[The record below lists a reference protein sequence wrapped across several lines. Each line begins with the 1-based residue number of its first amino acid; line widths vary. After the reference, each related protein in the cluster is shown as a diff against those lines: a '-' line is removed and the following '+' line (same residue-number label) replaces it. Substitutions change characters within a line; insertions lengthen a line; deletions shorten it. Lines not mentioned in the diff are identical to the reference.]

1 MKNPF
6 ALSLNKKLIAM
17 MLILTC
23 TIISMLV
30 MFNLQLENK
39 LLQQVERQTGELTKA
54 IQVGVEEVTGKTD
67 ESRLSQYLTQ
77 LNNRGIKEISII
89 SNNSEIVAS
98 SNQSKIGRP
107 ISHKKKEMVIRAELG
122 EHVSDEGKAYN
133 VIVPVIADGQQY
145 GYIHLMINKEDF
157 SDLIKANMAKRIMT
171 IILVFGTGLLIALV
185 FSRRYTM
192 PIKRIVDAS
201 LRVSAGDLTQQIPVQ
216 TKDEIGQLS
225 ESFNHMVKK
234 LNESKNLEERLREAE
249 HLSGLGK
256 LSRDMAHEIKNPLNF
271 ISLSIDY
278 IRGKYP
284 PENDGS
290 LENFNTLIVGI
301 KQEIHRLNK
310 LVNDFLDYSR
320 ALKVNLQQVH
330 INNVLEDA
338 VALIWAKAEADGI
351 VISKNYCSDMILNVD
366 PDLFKSC
373 VLNVMTNAFQ
383 AINGFKSTG
392 GLLKITTEVR
402 ENEFVLTIE
411 DNGPG
416 VQPENLPKLFE
427 PFFSTKQNH
436 PGLGLPMTFRV
447 MEEHGGRVEFYSEPG
462 SGSEVKL
469 FLPCP
474 CEVKNEVKTK
484 ANNVLNRLNPEA
496 AWQ

>member
-30 MFNLQLENK
+30 MFNLQLEHN

-54 IQVGVEEVTGKTD
+54 IQVGVEEVTGKTN
-67 ESRLSQYLTQ
+67 ESRLSQYLME
-77 LNNRGIKEISII
+77 LNKRGIKEISII
-89 SNNSEIVAS
+89 SNDSEVVAS
-98 SNQSKIGRP
+98 SNQAKIGRP
-107 ISHKKKEMVIRAELG
+107 ISHKKKEMVIKAELG

-157 SDLIKANMAKRIMT
+157 SDLIKMNTVKRATT

-185 FSRRYTM
+185 FSRRYTL
-192 PIKRIVDAS
+192 PIKRLADAS
-201 LRVSAGDLTQQIPVQ
+201 LRVSAGDLTQQIPVT
-216 TKDEIGQLS
+216 TKDEIGQLT
-225 ESFNHMVKK
+225 ESFNHMVNK
-234 LNESKNLEERLREAE
+234 LSEGRSLEDRLREAE

-256 LSRDMAHEIKNPLNF
+256 LSRDMAHEIRNPLNF

-284 PENDGS
+284 PQDKDKM
-290 LENFNTLIVGI
+290 ENFNTLVVGI
-301 KQEIHRLNK
+301 KHEIHRLNK
-310 LVNDFLDYSR
+310 LVNDFLEYSR
-320 ALKVNLQQVH
+320 TLKVNLQMLHV
-330 INNVLEDA
+330 NDVLEDA

-351 VISKNYCSDMILNVD
+351 VIIKNYCSDMMLNVD

-373 VLNVMTNAFQ
+373 VLNVITNAFQ
-383 AINGFKSTG
+383 AMNAQKSSG
-392 GLLKITTEVR
+392 GVLKITTEVK

-411 DNGPG
+411 DDGPG
-416 VQPENLPKLFE
+416 VAAENLPKLFE

-462 SGSEVKL
+462 HGSEVKL

-474 CEVKNEVKTK
+474 CESD
-484 ANNVLNRLNPEA
+484 NNNNNKREPELEA
-496 AWQ
+496 VCHQ